1 MKSRYSGVASV
12 LILML
17 FVVLWSPAYSD
28 GAGFGIFTQGATA
41 LGQANAVVAHLDSPS
56 AVFFNPALINQL
68 PGTQV
73 EFGTTL
79 VMPTRAF
86 ESDLTGDTYDNEDNA
101 YFPGTVYMTHAFTDR
116 ISAGLGLFVP
126 FGLGT
131 KWDDNWEGRY
141 IATSSEIQTYM
152 VNPVISYRLSP
163 RVSLAAGLDFLWLDT
178 TLEQRVNSAGI
189 GALVGF
195 PSDVAAEFSDGNQKF
210 SGDGNGVGYNLGL
223 VVDFTDKLTFGA
235 SYRSEVTVD
244 IDGDVTFS
252 DIPDALAVT
261 GLLPDTGGKT
271 DMTLPAQFTAGVA
284 YAFTDQLT
292 IEAGVRWEGWSCFDS
307 LEIEMDQAVL
317 NQTAQTIEKK
327 WHDTWTY
334 NIGAQYQLTD
344 QLALSAGYLYQENAV
359 PDDTFEPSTP
369 DSDCHLFC
377 LGGSY
382 DWKRVSLA
390 LSYGYQLNLD
400 RDKDNDA
407 GLASAGPENVAN
419 GTYSGH
425 FHLVSASLTVMF

>member
-1 MKSRYSGVASV
+1 
-12 LILML
+12 ML
-17 FVVLWSPAYSD
+17 FVVVWSPAYSY

-41 LGQANAVVAHLDSPS
+41 LGQANAVVAHLDNPS

-79 VMPTRAF
+79 VMPTREF

-101 YFPGTVYMTHAFTDR
+101 YFPSTVYMTHAFTDR

-163 RVSLAAGLDFLWLDT
+163 RVSLAAGVDFLWMDT
-178 TLEQRVNSAGI
+178 TLEQRVNKNLI
-189 GALVGF
+189 GTA
-195 PSDVAAEFSDGNQKF
+195 DDGNQKF
-210 SGDGNGVGYNLGL
+210 SGDGNGMGYNLGL
-223 VVDFTDKLTFGA
+223 AVAFTDKLSFGA
-235 SYRSEVTVD
+235 SYRSKVTVD

-252 DIPDALAVT
+252 DIPDALAVP
-261 GLLPDTGGKT
+261 GLLPDTGGET

-292 IEAGVRWEGWSCFDS
+292 VEAGVRWEGWSCFDS

-317 NQTAQTIEKK
+317 YETSQTIEKN

-334 NIGAQYQLTD
+334 NIGAEYQLTE

-382 DWKRVSLA
+382 DWKRASLA

-407 GLASAGPENVAN
+407 GLASAGEANIAN

>member
-1 MKSRYSGVASV
+1 MKFRYSGFALAPV
-12 LILML
+12 LML
-17 FVVLWSPAYSD
+17 LVVLSSSYSY
-28 GAGFGIFTQGATA
+28 GAGFGIFTQGAKA

-68 PGTQV
+68 SGTQM

-79 VMPTRAF
+79 VVPTREF
-86 ESDLTGDTYDNEDNA
+86 KSDLTGETYHNEDNV
-101 YFPGTVYMTHAFTDR
+101 YFPSTVYMTHAFTDR
-116 ISAGLGLFVP
+116 ISAGLGCFVP

-131 KWDDNWEGRY
+131 NWDDHWEGRY

-163 RVSLAAGLDFLWLDT
+163 RVSLAAGVDFLWLDT

-189 GALVGF
+189 GSLLGF
-195 PSDVAAEFSDGNQKF
+195 SKAYELSDGNQKF

-223 VVDFTDKLTFGA
+223 AVAFTDKLTFGA
-235 SYRSEVTVD
+235 SYRSKVTVD
-244 IDGDVTFS
+244 IDGDVVFS
-252 DIPDALAVT
+252 DIPDALAST
-261 GLLPDTGGKT
+261 GILPDTNGNA

-292 IEAGVRWEGWSCFDS
+292 VEVGMRWEGWSCFDS

-317 NQTAQTIEKK
+317 NQTSQTIEKK

-334 NIGAQYQLTD
+334 NIGAEYQLTK

-382 DWKRVSLA
+382 GWKRASLA

-400 RDKDNDA
+400 RDKDNNV
-407 GLASAGPENVAN
+407 GLASAGEANIAN
-419 GTYSGH
+419 GTYSGNL
-425 FHLVSASLTVMF
+425 HLVSASLTVMF